1 MVAKSLDRFIEM
13 TPDVMGGV
21 PRIAGH
27 RVRVSDVA
35 IWHERLKW
43 DAETIVTE
51 IGLTLPEI
59 YAALSFYFDHRDEI
73 DQQIASDDAYHQEM
87 KKQQQPLRP
96 SSDNG
101 GA

>member
-13 TPDVMGGV
+13 TPGVMGGV

-35 IWHERLKW
+35 IWHERMKW
-43 DAETIVTE
+43 DAEKIVEE

-59 YAALSFYFDHRDEI
+59 YAALTFYHDHREEI
-73 DQQIASDDAYHQEM
+73 DQQIAADEAYYRQM
-87 KKQQQPLRP
+87 KAKQPQ
-96 SSDNG
+96 
-101 GA
+101 